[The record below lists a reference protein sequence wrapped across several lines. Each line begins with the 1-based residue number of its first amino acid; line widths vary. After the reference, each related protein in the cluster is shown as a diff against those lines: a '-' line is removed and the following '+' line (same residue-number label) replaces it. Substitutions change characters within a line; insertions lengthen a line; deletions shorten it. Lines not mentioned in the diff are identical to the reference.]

1 MKPRIKAQLTKAFQ
15 IAFDNAENSAER
27 TKLYKSAQEL
37 GINLEYLNENFN
49 GLKNLLL

>member
-1 MKPRIKAQLTKAFQ
+1 MKARTKLHLTKAFQ
-15 IAFDNAENSAER
+15 FAFDNAENSAER

-37 GINLEYLNENFN
+37 GINLEYLNDNFN